1 MALVHE
7 DIFEAIR
14 AIDPHSPV
22 LYLKDRA
29 GRGTLLRRL
38 SFEAIRTAGGD
49 LVLMPRTGMNV
60 MFYRGQT
67 DAGRREIP
75 TIYRN
80 STAEAVIADRVK
92 LKDFALAVQRFP
104 QVRFARA
111 HQLQVDLLALAQ
123 HYGLRTDLLDLT
135 SDITVAAFFA
145 TTRCREGVFHPVT
158 EGVGSISC
166 FFALPGLEA
175 DLPFHLVG
183 LQPFQRP
190 GKQCAFGVRLQPEE
204 DLSSLMRGPSL
215 RFRQNAEA
223 GQAFLELFGDRMP
236 NELFP
241 PRGRRRDRR
250 PDPRRGRGNGAG
262 RERLL

>member
-1 MALVHE
+1 MVHE

-80 STAEAVIADRVK
+80 STAEAVIADRVN
-92 LKDFALAVQRFP
+92 LKDFALAV
-104 QVRFARA
+104 
-111 HQLQVDLLALAQ
+111 
-123 HYGLRTDLLDLT
+123 
-135 SDITVAAFFA
+135 
-145 TTRCREGVFHPVT
+145 
-158 EGVGSISC
+158 
-166 FFALPGLEA
+166 
-175 DLPFHLVG
+175 
-183 LQPFQRP
+183 
-190 GKQCAFGVRLQPEE
+190 
-204 DLSSLMRGPSL
+204 
-215 RFRQNAEA
+215 
-223 GQAFLELFGDRMP
+223 
-236 NELFP
+236 
-241 PRGRRRDRR
+241 
-250 PDPRRGRGNGAG
+250 
-262 RERLL
+262 